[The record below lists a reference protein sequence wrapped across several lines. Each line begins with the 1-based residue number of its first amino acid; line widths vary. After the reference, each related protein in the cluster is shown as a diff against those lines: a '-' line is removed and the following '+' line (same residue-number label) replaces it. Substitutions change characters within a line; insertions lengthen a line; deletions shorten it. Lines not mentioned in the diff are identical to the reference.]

1 MNARVVSSLG
11 PLGRDLRTF
20 SSFCRWTLSFFLA
33 RIPGSIMVRSCDRW
47 TVNMWRN
54 RQTVFHGG
62 CTIFYSH
69 QQWTRAPLVPPPG
82 QHLVASVLSMPL
94 CFWKVFKIKKS
105 LPSQD
110 PSSLCGHCVSALP
123 FLISS
128 PDSLPMNIS
137 NLQGHLEFMVFMV
150 SELSLHTSCSTLC
163 FLFASLPVPG
173 PLASPIFG
181 TCRGTVRL
189 LLYAFKL
196 G

>member
-11 PLGRDLRTF
+11 SLGRDLRTF
-20 SSFCRWTLSFFLA
+20 LSFCRWTLSFFLA
-33 RIPGSIMVRSCDRW
+33 RIPGSIMVRSCDRC

-69 QQWTRAPLVPPPG
+69 LQWTRPPLVPPPG
-82 QHLVASVLSMPL
+82 QHLVVSVLSMPL

-110 PSSLCGHCVSALP
+110 PSSLCVHSSL
-123 FLISS
+123 LISS
-128 PDSLPMNIS
+128 PDSLPTNIS
-137 NLQGHLEFMVFMV
+137 NSQGHLEFMVFMV

-163 FLFASLPVPG
+163 FLFTSLPVPG
-173 PLASPIFG
+173 PSASPIFG